1 MASSSSSS
9 SSAAVAA
16 GIAAGNINVAP
27 PVGER
32 AKLIIAPDWDAIN
45 VSRDDW
51 TKRWN
56 REVER

>member
-1 MASSSSSS
+1 MA
-9 SSAAVAA
+9 
-16 GIAAGNINVAP
+16 

-32 AKLIIAPDWDAIN
+32 AKLDHPPDWDAIN
-45 VSRDDW
+45 AKREEW

>member
-1 MASSSSSS
+1 MA
-9 SSAAVAA
+9 
-16 GIAAGNINVAP
+16 

-32 AKLIIAPDWDAIN
+32 AKLVIAPDWDAIN
-45 VSRDDW
+45 AQRDEW

>member
-1 MASSSSSS
+1 MAKEMGNGPVNTKVD
-9 SSAAVAA
+9 VAMPELKMA
-16 GIAAGNINVAP
+16 

-45 VSRDDW
+45 VGREEW

>member
-1 MASSSSSS
+1 MVDVNMAELKM
-9 SSAAVAA
+9 A
-16 GIAAGNINVAP
+16 

-45 VSRDDW
+45 VNREEW

>member
-1 MASSSSSS
+1 MLLPLALLASLTGL
-9 SSAAVAA
+9 SAGTA
-16 GIAAGNINVAP
+16 NQH
-27 PVGER
+27 

-45 VSRDDW
+45 ASRDDW

>member
-1 MASSSSSS
+1 MA
-9 SSAAVAA
+9 
-16 GIAAGNINVAP
+16 

-45 VSRDDW
+45 ASREEW